1 MATSSTKPGLKRSG
15 SRRFRRSSE
24 ARRVPL
30 DILDELLLLI
40 GEVHAPVTMHAEV
53 RVEGHVDAERLIAA
67 IRQATEVHPI
77 ARARLIPARLT
88 ERRYHWEIS
97 DSLDSIPLEVVDCE
111 DDSALARAREE
122 LISHSPQL
130 DTPGPFEVVLAHHPE
145 GDAIILN
152 VHHSV
157 GDGAGLYRFVTS
169 ILRAYVG
176 EPDPP
181 APVDPLAARDLRA
194 LLDHSFR
201 ARRRRGRGWPDVLR
215 RIWSPPARVASPLD
229 TERAGYGVEL
239 MVLTSEQIDEAMS
252 HAPEGAGL
260 NSVMQGSLAVAIRR
274 WNDARGADTGD
285 VYLSMPVNF
294 RPPEWSR
301 DVFGNFAPWAA
312 VRVARSEQSTLASA
326 ITAAGEHVRRIKE
339 NDIAALM
346 VDQIELP
353 YELPSGL
360 GRWAPRLNPRRIA
373 VDTAMLSN
381 LGRIRDV
388 PAELDDAGRIT
399 AMWESPAH
407 DPYMRFALAATTFG
421 SDVFVGFRYHR
432 AGFDAA
438 MANDFL
444 RLYADTMLGRESA
457 PVSAAASG

>member
-1 MATSSTKPGLKRSG
+1 MATSSTKSVLKTSG
-15 SRRFRRSSE
+15 RRRFRRSSE

-53 RVEGHVDAERLIAA
+53 RVEGHIDPERLTTA
-67 IRQATEVHPI
+67 IRQAADVHPI
-77 ARARLIPARLT
+77 ARARLLPARLMD
-88 ERRYHWEIS
+88 RRYHWEIS
-97 DSLDSIPLEVVDCE
+97 DSLDSVPLEVVDCE
-111 DDSALARAREE
+111 DDSALSRARER
-122 LISHSPQL
+122 LISHAPPL
-130 DTPGPFEVVLAHHPE
+130 DTPGPFEVVLAQHPE
-145 GDAIILN
+145 GDAIIFN

-169 ILRAYVG
+169 ILRAYAG

-194 LLDHSFR
+194 LIDHSFR
-201 ARRRRGRGWPDVLR
+201 QRARRARGMPDVLR
-215 RIWSPPARVASPLD
+215 RIVSPPARIASPLD
-229 TERAGYGVEL
+229 PERAGYGVEL
-239 MVLTSEQIDEAMS
+239 MVLTSGQIEEALS
-252 HAPEGAGL
+252 RAPAGAGL
-260 NSVMQGSLAVAIRR
+260 NAVMQGSLAVAIRR
-274 WNDARGADTGD
+274 WNDAHGARTGD
-285 VYLSMPVNF
+285 VYLQMPVNF

-312 VRVARSEQSTLASA
+312 VRVARSEQDTLHRA
-326 ITAAGEHVRRIKE
+326 ITAAGARVRRIKE

-353 YELPSGL
+353 YELPIGL
-360 GRWAPRLNPRRIA
+360 GRWAPRLNPRRLA
-373 VDTAMLSN
+373 VDTTMLSN
-381 LGRIRDV
+381 LGRVRDV
-388 PAELDDAGRIT
+388 PAELGDAGRIT

-407 DPYMRFALAATTFG
+407 DPHMRFALAATTFG

-432 AGFDAA
+432 AGFDTATA
-438 MANDFL
+438 QDFV
-444 RLYADTMLGRESA
+444 RLYAETMLGRESA